1 MGHYCL
7 DNDVNFFSIRSDQ
20 LKYIFFFRQINA
32 SVQSVNDSDSPSPK
46 KIFGDDSTKV
56 VGSVINPNGFPK
68 EGKILIPASGMY
80 KDKSE
85 ESDKKKLKYQSNR
98 VEIPTPFSCEQG
110 NTECMIKILEI
121 ERRYQLFFLMNKNRV
136 DDQNIF

>member
-1 MGHYCL
+1 MGHCCL
-7 DNDVNFFSIRSDQ
+7 DNDVNFFLDQ
-20 LKYIFFFRQINA
+20 VRPTKVHIFFRQINA

-68 EGKILIPASGMY
+68 EGKILIPRGMY

-98 VEIPTPFSCEQG
+98 EEIPTLFSYE
-110 NTECMIKILEI
+110 
-121 ERRYQLFFLMNKNRV
+121 
-136 DDQNIF
+136 